1 MEELITTEK
10 AYIAAIDLKNHA
22 EDRRDEINKYYSSL
36 FAAIV
41 TIMPFIGKIEEVI
54 KLPFFSRNSINL
66 IVIIL
71 SIIGLTLSI
80 SWVKVL
86 KHIHTYI
93 IALENFIIEIE
104 QTQNNKLF
112 THLTKFFRDSE
123 TSSKITKD
131 EIWVPYIFMLIFIII
146 LLLSLVNYS

>member
-1 MEELITTEK
+1 MTTK
-10 AYIAAIDLKNHA
+10 L
-22 EDRRDEINKYYSSL
+22 
-36 FAAIV
+36 
-41 TIMPFIGKIEEVI
+41 I

-131 EIWVPYIFMLIFIII
+131 EISNMLLIPLTIALIMVRSEI
-146 LLLSLVNYS
+146 LINAPIANEIKMLSISTNKT